1 MFEIICTELTAERK
15 RLIAEQEVIV
25 INKVVR
31 GIMAVGGAWIFIYA
45 TGFDIPAAVKHIAVV
60 FAAVGIVILML
71 AIFAQRLTEASYFSK
86 AAKKGFFPASVL
98 VGEGGVFV
106 RRAPAK
112 KDAETPGV
120 TSVNAE
126 TFFAYAEVGPVEENK
141 HYFKLNLNRA
151 GAQGVFLFKK
161 DFGKGDPE
169 AFKAYIS
176 KQHQRSK

>member
-1 MFEIICTELTAERK
+1 MTAERK
-15 RLIAEQEVIV
+15 RLIAEQEVVV

-60 FAAVGIVILML
+60 FAAVGIAILML
-71 AIFAQRLTEASYFSK
+71 AVFAQRLTEASYFSK
-86 AAKKGFFPASVL
+86 AAKKGCFPASVL
-98 VGEGGVFV
+98 AGEGGVFI
-106 RRAPAK
+106 RRAPTK

-126 TFFAYAEVGPVEENK
+126 TFYAYSEVGPVEENK
-141 HYFKLNLNRA
+141 HYFKLNLKRA

-169 AFKAYIS
+169 AFKAFIS
-176 KQHQRSK
+176 KQNQRSK